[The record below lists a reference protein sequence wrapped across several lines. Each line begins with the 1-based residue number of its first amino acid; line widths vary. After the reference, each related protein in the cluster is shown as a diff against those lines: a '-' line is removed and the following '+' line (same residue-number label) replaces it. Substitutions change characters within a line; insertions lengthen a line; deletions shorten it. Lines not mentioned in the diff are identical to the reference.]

1 MKRNLFT
8 VASVLAMAAMVV
20 WALPA
25 QSVLAQKVIEKSGY
39 ETQGKKLFTQYCASC
54 HGMDAKG
61 QGTVAITLK
70 AGPPDLTL
78 LQAPGEKFPF
88 YAVQTKI
95 DGEKAATAHGTNR
108 MPVWG
113 TVLRRTRGELQ
124 KESEIYSL
132 VRYIE
137 SIQVNRKSL

>member
-8 VASVLAMAAMVV
+8 IASVLAMAAIVV

-25 QSVLAQKVIEKSGY
+25 QSVLAQKAAAPSGY
-39 ETQGKKLFTQYCASC
+39 ETTGKKLFTQYCASC

-61 QGTVAITLK
+61 QGIVAIALK

-137 SIQVNRKSL
+137 SIQVNRK

>member
-8 VASVLAMAAMVV
+8 VASLLTSAAIFV
-20 WALPA
+20 WALSA
-25 QSVLAQKVIEKSGY
+25 QSVLAQKAIEKSGY
-39 ETQGKKLFTQYCASC
+39 EAKGKKLFTQYCASC
-54 HGMDAKG
+54 HGVDGKG
-61 QGTVAITLK
+61 QGAVAIALK
-70 AGPPDLTL
+70 GGPPDLTM
-78 LQAPGEKFPF
+78 LQPPGEKFPF

-95 DGEKAATAHGTNR
+95 DGEKAVTAHGNSR

-113 TVLRRTRGELQ
+113 AVLRRTRGELQ

-137 SIQVNRKSL
+137 SVQVNRK